1 MACESLIAY
10 SKECGSIS
18 GGVQRLWL
26 LAYKDLGVVE
36 GSNLPYEVGASDEI
50 TDIAF
55 NDEARFVPVGTIRNT
70 VGISETFT
78 KTVETGTSEITTEL
92 SLVIS
97 QITNSS
103 RSFVK
108 SLADGELVALIQL
121 RSGAYIIA
129 GLDGGLEA
137 TTIEGGSG
145 TEGGDLNGY
154 TITFEGVENELL
166 RLVDESLITDLI
178 EQPNSGNGGGVEG

>member
-10 SKECGSIS
+10 SKDCGSTS
-18 GGVQRLWL
+18 AGVQRLWL
-26 LAYKDLGVVE
+26 LAYKDLGVIE
-36 GSNLPYEVGASDEI
+36 GTAEPYEVGVSDEI

-55 NDEARFVPVGTIRNT
+55 NDTERFVNVGIIRNT

-78 KTVETGTSEITTEL
+78 KTIETGTSEITTEL
-92 SLVIS
+92 TLVIS
-97 QITNSS
+97 KITNSS

-108 SLADGELVALIQL
+108 SLADGEVVALLQL
-121 RSGAYIIA
+121 RSGNYIVA
-129 GLDGGLEA
+129 GLDGGLEV

-166 RLVDESLITDLI
+166 RIVDDALIPDLITA
-178 EQPNSGNGGGVEG
+178 PNGN

>member
-26 LAYKDLGVVE
+26 LAYKDLGLIE
-36 GSNLPYEVGASDEI
+36 NTNSPYTVGVSREI

-55 NDEARFVPVGTIRNT
+55 NGDTARFVNVGIIRNT
-70 VGISETFT
+70 VGISETLT

-92 SLVIS
+92 TLVLS
-97 QITNSS
+97 RVTNTS
-103 RSFVK
+103 RAFAQ
-108 SLADGELVALIQL
+108 SLADGEVVALIQL

-129 GLDGGLEA
+129 GLDGGLEVS
-137 TTIEGGSG
+137 TIVGGSG
-145 TEGGDLNGY
+145 TAGADLNGY
-154 TITFEGVENELL
+154 TITLAGVENELL
-166 RLVDESLITDLI
+166 RLVDSNIIMDLITVP
-178 EQPNSGNGGGVEG
+178 EPPVGG